1 VVLNPGSPKWTD
13 LIVFFFRSLTGQ
25 DVPDTFRA
33 IVWTFND
40 AIGRLVDPTANLATL
55 LTDSKTSMSVVAL
68 LKALGLQTLDINSE
82 LDALSTKVDAVNT
95 ALTNVNT
102 TLDEIATKV
111 DTVNVALTNVNT
123 TLDEIA
129 TQSATIAA
137 DTADILIEL
146 RQAATPLLDEGVGL
160 RTLTP
165 VGRLAWVRWEMP
177 GATVPRVEVI
187 VGGSP
192 VQVSAAATG
201 EFSFN
206 PPLPIDNYSISVD
219 PGAAVNAIVNVG
231 VIQ

>member
-1 VVLNPGSPKWTD
+1 MARRGDTFTGTGPGAKGSSVVLNPGEPKWSD
-13 LIVFFFRSLTGQ
+13 LVIYFFRSLTGQ

-55 LTDSKTSMSVVAL
+55 LTDPKTSMSVVAL
-68 LKALGLQTLDINSE
+68 LKAVGLQTLDINSE
-82 LDALSTKVDAVNT
+82 LDALSA
-95 ALTNVNT
+95 
-102 TLDEIATKV
+102 KV
-111 DTVNVALTNVNT
+111 DTVNTALTNVNT

-146 RQAATPLLDEGVGL
+146 RQAATPLLIEGIGL
-160 RTLTP
+160 QTLNP
-165 VGRLAWVRWEMP
+165 IGRLAWVRWEMP

-187 VGGSP
+187 VGGNP
-192 VQVSAAATG
+192 VQVSVAVNG
-201 EFSFN
+201 EFSFS

-219 PGAAVNAIVNVG
+219 PGSAVNTIVNAG